1 MPPGFDAA
9 AEALGVTPE
18 ALMQAIEGAGGPGA
32 DLDAVAAT
40 LGVDGDALRAALPQP
55 PNP

>member
-1 MPPGFDAA
+1 M
-9 AEALGVTPE
+9 TPE